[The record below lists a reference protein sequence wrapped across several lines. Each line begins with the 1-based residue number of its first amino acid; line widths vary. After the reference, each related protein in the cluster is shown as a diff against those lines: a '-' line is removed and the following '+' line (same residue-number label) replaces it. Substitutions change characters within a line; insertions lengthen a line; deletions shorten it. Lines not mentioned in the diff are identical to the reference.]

1 MTRSQEYIGE
11 EGKRSPTRLTGKKI
25 RGYKKEKSTNQEDR
39 RCGVVRAV
47 SGCEEEGVITKGSR
61 KHQTIIMIV
70 VMVMMI
76 IMVDAELNMLLL
88 SSTKQA
94 QSLSY
99 DAKTPVTQ
107 A

>member
-1 MTRSQEYIGE
+1 MAVKKKVSSQRVQEN
-11 EGKRSPTRLTGKKI
+11 T
-25 RGYKKEKSTNQEDR
+25 KS
-39 RCGVVRAV
+39 
-47 SGCEEEGVITKGSR
+47 
-61 KHQTIIMIV
+61 IIMII

-76 IMVDAELNMLLL
+76 IMVDVELNMLLL

>member
-1 MTRSQEYIGE
+1 MSELSVAVALSSQRVQEN
-11 EGKRSPTRLTGKKI
+11 T
-25 RGYKKEKSTNQEDR
+25 KS
-39 RCGVVRAV
+39 
-47 SGCEEEGVITKGSR
+47 
-61 KHQTIIMIV
+61 IIMIIE
-70 VMVMMI
+70 MVMMI
-76 IMVDAELNMLLL
+76 IMVEVELNMLLL